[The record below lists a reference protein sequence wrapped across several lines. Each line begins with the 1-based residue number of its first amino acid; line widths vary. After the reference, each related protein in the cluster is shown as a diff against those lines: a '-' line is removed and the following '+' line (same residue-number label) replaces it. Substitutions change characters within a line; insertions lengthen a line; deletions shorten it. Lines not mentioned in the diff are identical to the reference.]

1 MSAPA
6 VEARGLTLRYGDFLA
21 VDHLDFTV
29 ETGEVF
35 GFLGA
40 NGAGKTTTIRML
52 CGLLTPTEGTARVAG
67 FGFEDGGLQIKA
79 HVGYMSQ
86 RFTLYNDMTVEENL
100 RFTAALRRLSAPVYE
115 GRVKELL
122 DFIAFSQPMNT
133 LVRDLPGGVKQQL
146 ALAAALLHDPD
157 VLFLDEPTAGVA
169 PATRRRFWGLIQ
181 GVAARGKTVFVTTH
195 YMDEAEQCG
204 RIALMRSGRI
214 IALDTPAGLKR
225 GAFPEPLYELAVTAE
240 APSDWMDQVRQV
252 APLES
257 LVPYGLRAHATL
269 PKGTAADVWAQI
281 PWLSA
286 APITPSLEDVFV
298 RLVEGAAR

>member
-6 VEARGLTLRYGDFLA
+6 VEAHGLTLRYGDFLA

-67 FGFEDGGLQIKA
+67 FGFDDGGLQIKA

-157 VLFLDEPTAGVA
+157 VLFLDEPT
-169 PATRRRFWGLIQ
+169 
-181 GVAARGKTVFVTTH
+181 
-195 YMDEAEQCG
+195 
-204 RIALMRSGRI
+204 
-214 IALDTPAGLKR
+214 
-225 GAFPEPLYELAVTAE
+225 
-240 APSDWMDQVRQV
+240 
-252 APLES
+252 
-257 LVPYGLRAHATL
+257 
-269 PKGTAADVWAQI
+269 
-281 PWLSA
+281 
-286 APITPSLEDVFV
+286 
-298 RLVEGAAR
+298 